1 MRIRTPTFSPST
13 TGAPHQGGLAT
24 WASTGGRPQTVT
36 TGVGAAT
43 ALSCCTSDT
52 RFHRT
57 SGTDQ
62 RHAEHRSGEQ
72 YAEGVFGRQKNSPK
86 SPPTD
91 PEPQAAPAPAKDGRK
106 GRPTPKR
113 RDVEAANRRPLVP
126 DDRKAARRNQREQ
139 FARARR
145 EQQEAMLS
153 GDEEKMPLQHRGPA
167 RRFMRDYVDARW
179 SPGELF
185 LPVAILIIVV
195 LLAGN
200 LFPQFIEIIISGI
213 LVAYLYVLLAIVDAV
228 ILAVR
233 VRKKAREKFGAAAL
247 GRGALMYIVFR
258 CLDRKSTR
266 LNSSHVAIS

>member
-1 MRIRTPTFSPST
+1 
-13 TGAPHQGGLAT
+13 
-24 WASTGGRPQTVT
+24 
-36 TGVGAAT
+36 
-43 ALSCCTSDT
+43 
-52 RFHRT
+52 
-57 SGTDQ
+57 
-62 RHAEHRSGEQ
+62 
-72 YAEGVFGRQKNSPK
+72 
-86 SPPTD
+86 
-91 PEPQAAPAPAKDGRK
+91 
-106 GRPTPKR
+106 
-113 RDVEAANRRPLVP
+113 
-126 DDRKAARRNQREQ
+126 
-139 FARARR
+139 
-145 EQQEAMLS
+145 MLS

-233 VRKKAREKFGAAAL
+233 VRKKAREKFGAEAL

-258 CLDRKSTR
+258 CFYLRRMR
-266 LNSSHVAIS
+266 LPRPVVKRGEFPV